1 MLPPCYVK
9 AVRRASI
16 ALVLLAA
23 LPSLASAYED
33 KVVLTLDLGYGA
45 ALANDDLPTHGFAG
59 GIGVDI
65 GIRDAWSLRIRA
77 AQSYHPSSEPLH
89 VTIAGVEVVYL
100 LDILQFV
107 PFFGLGVDG
116 IATVYEGDFGMD
128 AAVHVVA
135 GGDWLLAR
143 KWLLGFDVRAYF
155 LPFSLADTGVDPVYL
170 SVDIKV
176 GVIFE
181 RF

>member
-65 GIRDAWSLRIRA
+65 GIDVRVDVDVRIDVRVE
-77 AQSYHPSSEPLH
+77 SETPL
-89 VTIAGVEVVYL
+89 VV
-100 LDILQFV
+100 
-107 PFFGLGVDG
+107 
-116 IATVYEGDFGMD
+116 
-128 AAVHVVA
+128 
-135 GGDWLLAR
+135 
-143 KWLLGFDVRAYF
+143 GFDV
-155 LPFSLADTGVDPVYL
+155 LADGA
-170 SVDIKV
+170 
-176 GVIFE
+176 E
-181 RF
+181 RGKADKYAPNDEAAQINGQHGRKDGA